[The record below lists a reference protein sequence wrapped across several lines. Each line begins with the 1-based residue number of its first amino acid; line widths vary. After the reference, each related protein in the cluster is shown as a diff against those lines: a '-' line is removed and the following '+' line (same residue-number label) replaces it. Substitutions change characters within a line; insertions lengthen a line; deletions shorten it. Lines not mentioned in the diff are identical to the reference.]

1 MYPAINKTILDL
13 PFVSEERKQILNP
26 LLQYIQEKATK
37 KEVINL
43 NFICT
48 HNSRRSHLA
57 QIWAQTMAHYYTVS
71 FVNSYSGGTEAT
83 NMNSTIVAT
92 LRDNG
97 FKIESLSANT
107 NPVYAI
113 KYSDNLPAIIG
124 FSKKYDDDFNPVSA
138 FCAIMTCSQA
148 DDGCPFI
155 SGAEKRVPITFE
167 DPKIYDNTPQEK
179 EKYLERSLQIA
190 AEMHYVFS
198 AIK

>member
-1 MYPAINKTILDL
+1 MYPSINKTILNL

-26 LLQYIQEKATK
+26 LLQYIQEKSTK
-37 KEVINL
+37 KEPINL

-57 QIWAQTMAHYYTVS
+57 QVWAQTMAYYYAVS

-83 NMNSTIVAT
+83 SMNSTIVAT
-92 LRDNG
+92 LKGNG

-113 KYSDNLPAIIG
+113 KYSDNKPAIIG
-124 FSKKYDDDFNPVSA
+124 FSKKYDTDFNPVSA

-148 DDGCPFI
+148 DEGCPFI

-190 AEMHYVFS
+190 AEMHYVFA

>member
-37 KEVINL
+37 KEPINL

-57 QIWAQTMAHYYTVS
+57 QVWAQTMAYYYAVS

-83 NMNSTIVAT
+83 SMNSTIVAT

-113 KYSDNLPAIIG
+113 KYSENQPAIIG
-124 FSKKYDDDFNPVSA
+124 FSKKYDNDFNPVSA

-148 DDGCPFI
+148 DEGCPFI

-190 AEMHYVFS
+190 AEMHYVFA